1 MKKIVKT
8 IKNPQVINCKELYSK
23 TEYLGAINN
32 ALKLSKYSDYTKNVY
47 YPNEIIKSISY
58 LNRGSKKVFIN
69 L

>member
-1 MKKIVKT
+1 MKIIVKT

-23 TEYLGAINN
+23 PKYLGAINN

-47 YPNEIIKSISY
+47 YPMDIILSITY
-58 LNRGSKKVFIN
+58 LKRGKKKAFIN